1 MDNVDLCGA
10 ANLQRSPLAATQQV
24 RVKYNPLTI
33 AQSAFI
39 KAQQIILSDSKRPTT
54 KLERAERGE
63 FVNNE
68 LEKGSQG
75 DDSSLCIH
83 GVIEQ

>member
-54 KLERAERGE
+54 VERGGE
-63 FVNNE
+63 SVANE